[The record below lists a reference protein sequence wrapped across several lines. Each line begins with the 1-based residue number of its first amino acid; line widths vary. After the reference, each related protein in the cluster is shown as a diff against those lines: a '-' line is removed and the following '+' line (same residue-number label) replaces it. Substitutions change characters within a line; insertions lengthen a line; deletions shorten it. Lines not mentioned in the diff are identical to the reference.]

1 MKRNVKI
8 MLLTLCS
15 LFMCL
20 WACRKASIVEGTSN
34 VVNITQ
40 YLSNNPDKFSE
51 LSKILESSE
60 TASFLNAYGSYTLFA
75 PTNEAVQGYLKEK
88 GKGAI
93 GDISPAEW
101 KNFIRLHL
109 LEDSIPTS
117 RFTDGKL
124 FDLTMYGQYLTTSS
138 ELIGGVTKI
147 RINRQANVVQPNISV
162 GNGLIHSIDH
172 VLTPAT
178 LTVAQTVEANPDYSI
193 FTQALKESGLYD
205 RLNILPNS
213 NINEKEKWLT
223 VIPESNATLQAAGIT
238 SYADLKTKYS
248 NTGNPKLASD
258 GLQLYLNYHIL
269 YDAKYLADI
278 ITASAHNTLAPLEVL
293 TSKLSGQTVLMNDD
307 TFNGVYEPGFS
318 LIRDKSD
325 VTASNGVVH
334 QPSAHFDIKVRA
346 PFRVDFD
353 VCAFPEMIKNTQYY
367 KKANYFFTGDE
378 SAALTDIKFSGRQ
391 DGKDATKTVIYR
403 YGSAGTSTNSHN
415 KDILVVPL
423 ATGGTSNTAEWVE
436 FRTPLLIKGKY
447 KIWVCIYAQAESTNT
462 TTEVQA
468 SIGLDGTTDRA
479 QLSNSRVL
487 SFIVKR
493 PGINKTVN
501 GVTVIDADAE
511 EAVGF
516 KTYMSNTAGAQIG
529 KLVGIADL
537 PQTGRYWLRL
547 KAING
552 SQATNNIDMIHFIPV
567 NDDQQYWKYNVDGSR
582 ILRP

>member
-1 MKRNVKI
+1 MKRNFTIV
-8 MLLTLCS
+8 LLGLSS
-15 LFMCL
+15 LLVCL
-20 WACRKASIVEGTSN
+20 WACRKSSIVQNTSQ

-40 YLSNNPDKFSE
+40 YLGNNPDQFSE
-51 LSKILESSE
+51 LSKILKLSE
-60 TASFLNAYGSYTLFA
+60 TASFLDAYGSYTLFA
-75 PTNEAVQGYLKEK
+75 PTNAAIKDYLQAK
-88 GKGAI
+88 GKTAVA
-93 GDISPAEW
+93 DISASDW
-101 KNFIRLHL
+101 KSFIRLHL

-138 ELIGGVTKI
+138 EHIDGVTKI
-147 RINRQANVVQPNISV
+147 RINRQANVIQSNISV

-178 LTVAQTVEANPDYSI
+178 LTVAQTIEANPDYSI
-193 FTQALKESGLYD
+193 FTQALKESGLYAK
-205 RLNILPNS
+205 LNLLPAS
-213 NINEKEKWLT
+213 NPDEKQKFLT
-223 VIPESNATLQAAGIT
+223 LIPETNATLKAAGIN
-238 SYADLKTKYS
+238 SYAELKAKYS
-248 NTGNPKLASD
+248 TTGDPKLASD
-258 GLQLYLNYHIL
+258 GLQLFLNYHVL

-293 TSKLSGQTVLMNDD
+293 TSKLSGETVLLNDD
-307 TFNGVYEPGFS
+307 SFNGVYEPGFS
-318 LIRDKSD
+318 LVRDKSD

-353 VCAFPEMIKNTQYY
+353 VCAFPEMVKNTAYY
-367 KKANYFFTGDE
+367 KKNSYPFSGDE
-378 SAALTDIKFSGRQ
+378 AAALTEIKFSGRE
-391 DGKDATKTVIYR
+391 DGKDATKTLIYR
-403 YGSAGTSTNSHN
+403 YGSAGTSTNSYN

-423 ATGGTSNTAEWVE
+423 TTGGSSNVAEWVE

-447 KIWVCIYAQAESTNT
+447 KIWVCIYAQAESNT

-468 SIGLDGTTDRA
+468 SIGLDGTTERT

-516 KTYMSNTAGAQIG
+516 KTYMSSTAGAQIG

-582 ILRP
+582 IPRP